1 LLTPQ
6 EVADKRFGKAFM
18 GGYEMAAVDDFLEA
32 VTDDYTSLF
41 KENALLKN
49 KIRVLVDKLEEYRSV
64 DESMRKT
71 WREAQKNAEEMMS
84 QARREA
90 DELLSEANKNAEARR
105 KELAK
110 SLEAEEFRIAAARQ
124 QTVTFVNSLREIYQR
139 QIEQLKVIPTID
151 PPPQTMRQT
160 IETATTQAAFEIEQS
175 VMAQIEGDYD
185 AQEAETIC
193 RSPEQAAPPE
203 PETPPPPQEQ
213 EPEQTP
219 EPVPEPD
226 EPTKVNIIST
236 QEGGFYG
243 PDGNELD
250 DDVIKLLW
258 EPEQD
263 TEVPRPRKDG
273 FPDLEE
279 QFGSNVEIVKKK

>member
-1 LLTPQ
+1 MLTPQ
-6 EVADKRFGKAFM
+6 EVAEKKFGKAFM
-18 GGYEMAAVDDFLEA
+18 GGYEMSAVDDFLEA
-32 VTDDYTSLF
+32 LTDDYTSLY

-71 WREAQKNAEEMMS
+71 WREAQKNAEEMMN
-84 QARREA
+84 QAKIDA
-90 DELLSEANKNAEARR
+90 DNLLADTQKQADTRTEELNRQIG
-105 KELAK
+105 
-110 SLEAEEFRIAAARQ
+110 LEEYRLNTARQ

-139 QIEQLKVIPTID
+139 QIEQLSVIPSID
-151 PPPQTMRQT
+151 PPPQTAKQT
-160 IETATTQAAFEIEQS
+160 IEAATTQAAFEIEQS

-185 AQEAETIC
+185 DHTDDTREAAKKEE
-193 RSPEQAAPPE
+193 PAPASE
-203 PETPPPPQEQ
+203 PAEIS
-213 EPEQTP
+213 
-219 EPVPEPD
+219 
-226 EPTKVNIIST
+226 IIHT
-236 QEGGFYG
+236 REGGFYG

-263 TEVPRPRKDG
+263 TEVPRPRTDG

-279 QFGSNVEIVKKK
+279 QFGANVDILKKAKP